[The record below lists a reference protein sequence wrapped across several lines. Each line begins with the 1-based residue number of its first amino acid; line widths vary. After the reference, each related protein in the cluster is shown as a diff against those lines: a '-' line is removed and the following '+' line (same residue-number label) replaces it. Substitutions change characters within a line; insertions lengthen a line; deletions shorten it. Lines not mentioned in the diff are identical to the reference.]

1 MRLFI
6 SYARVDM
13 YYCKQIVDLLD
24 IYDVWYDRRLVGGQI
39 WWDKIVS
46 ELNSCDAMIYLLSPD
61 SVASEYC
68 QREMGVALT
77 LGKKILPVIIHR
89 GTKVPSELTQI
100 QWTDLSNGLDVAAV
114 KSLLTAIF
122 ITERM
127 LKQETDAAQPP
138 GTSMAPVVPATLP
151 TPVIH
156 HTAAGMPT
164 NGSVP
169 ASTTLIATG
178 TQHMPHISMPPPAVV
193 APPLPQVDGSKLLD
207 EAVVAFR
214 QCDYDKTIRLLRE
227 VQTIGYVSRFID
239 VPSMLRQAEEALKK
253 QAYDREAQ
261 REYAPIANMMKDAS
275 TRALGCTAFRAF
287 QLTFPDY
294 DPENLKAI
302 YDQTILTQPPFDLK
316 KAMPLL
322 EWCRIPTG
330 KTIATRTRKTSE
342 LTEFFMSKYPV
353 TNAQFQAFVDAP
365 DGYKNPAWWQSS
377 LEVRRWHA
385 DHPNAISPQPGQD
398 NHPRTYV
405 CWYEAFAFC
414 QWLSYKT
421 GWTVKLPTE
430 QQWQRAAQGDT
441 NNRYP
446 WGSRFDATQC
456 NTQESNLKSTTPV
469 TQYPRSASPFGV
481 TDMLGNVWEWCANGH
496 ASGEITDVTV
506 DILRGVRGG
515 SFMSPRKKTSITFHY
530 VLNPLYRYQSI
541 GFRIICETSGEFLG
555 L

>member
-6 SYARVDM
+6 SYARVDKP
-13 YYCKQIVDLLD
+13 YCKQIVDLLD
-24 IYDVWYDRRLVGGQI
+24 IYEVWYDQRLIGGQI
-39 WWDKIVS
+39 WWDRIVA
-46 ELNSCDAMIYLLSPD
+46 ELNACDAMIYLLSPE

-68 QREMGVALT
+68 QRELAVALN
-77 LGKKILPVIIHR
+77 LGKKVLPVIIHS
-89 GTKVPSELTQI
+89 GTKVPPELAQI
-100 QWTDLSNGLDVAAV
+100 QWTDLSNGLDVNSV
-114 KSLLTAIF
+114 KALLTAIF
-122 ITERM
+122 IAERL
-127 LKQETDAAQPP
+127 LKQEVAA
-138 GTSMAPVVPATLP
+138 APVTTAPVTTMVVPNGNGVHVADTTTTLPATTPVPA
-151 TPVIH
+151 I
-156 HTAAGMPT
+156 
-164 NGSVP
+164 
-169 ASTTLIATG
+169 
-178 TQHMPHISMPPPAVV
+178 V
-193 APPLPQVDGSKLLD
+193 APPLPKVDGSTLLD
-207 EAVVAFR
+207 EAVIAFR
-214 QCDYDKTIRLLRE
+214 LCDYDKTVRLLKE
-227 VQTIGYVSRFID
+227 VQSIGYVSRFID

-253 QAYDREAQ
+253 QAYEREAQ
-261 REYAPIANMMKDAS
+261 REYAPIANMMKDAA

-294 DPENLKAI
+294 DPDNLKAI
-302 YDQTILTQPPFDLK
+302 YDQTILTQPPFDLQ

-322 EWCRIPTG
+322 EWCRIAPG
-330 KTIATRTRKTSE
+330 KAITARTRKTSE
-342 LTEFFMSKYPV
+342 LGEFFMSKYPV
-353 TNAQFQAFVDAP
+353 TNAQFQAFIDAP

-385 DHPNAISPQPGQD
+385 DHPNAIPSQPGKE

-446 WGSRFDATQC
+446 WGSRFDQTQC
-456 NTQESNLKSTTPV
+456 NTKEADLKGTTPV
-469 TQYPRSASPFGV
+469 TQYPKSASPFGV
-481 TDMLGNVWEWCANGH
+481 CDLLGNVWEWCSNGH

-541 GFRIICETSGEFLG
+541 GFRIICETGGEFLIV
-555 L
+555 